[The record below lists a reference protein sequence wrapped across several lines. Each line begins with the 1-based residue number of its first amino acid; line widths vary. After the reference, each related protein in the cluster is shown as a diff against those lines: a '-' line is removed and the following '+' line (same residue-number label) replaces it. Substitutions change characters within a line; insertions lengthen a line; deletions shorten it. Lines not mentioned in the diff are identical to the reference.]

1 MKNIVLKIKR
11 SFLTVCGIAVG
22 VFAVVVISAVGNIG
36 ENLVDEKL
44 KSMGMESIIV
54 SSQNGGLQ
62 ENDVEQLKNMDFV
75 ENAMPLMSVTL
86 KQIMPDDNETDR
98 MLWGVDENADEV
110 IELKVVSG
118 RKINA
123 GDLVSHSKVCMIDR
137 DVAEETYGT
146 ADITGMKITLG
157 FGNMS
162 EEFEAVGVVDNGV
175 SMLQSSL
182 GGSIP
187 SFVYIPYTTFSDISK
202 RDGFDVIAVKAQANI
217 NTEKSIEKKLSDN
230 LRTVEVSNLLTQ
242 KKQLTSLMKVVSC
255 SMTAVAGISV
265 IISGI
270 SSMTAMMSA
279 VNERTREIGI
289 KKAIG
294 ARKTDIISEF
304 LGESLLISVSGGVFG
319 GGLGILTVIT
329 GCILFDIDVYI
340 NPVSVLSVIIFSTV
354 TGVIFGIVP
363 ALKAS
368 SLNPVVAI
376 RSH

>member
-22 VFAVVVISAVGNIG
+22 VFAVVVISAVGDIG

-54 SSQNGGLQ
+54 SSQNGVLQ
-62 ENDVEQLKNMDFV
+62 ENDVEQLKSMDFV

-123 GDLVSHSKVCMIDR
+123 GDLISHSKVCMIDR

-187 SFVYIPYTTFSDISK
+187 SFVYIPYTTFSDISQK
-202 RDGFDVIAVKAQANI
+202 NDFDVIAVKAQANI

-230 LRTVEVSNLLTQ
+230 IRTVEVSNLLTQ

-279 VNERTREIGI
+279 VKERTREIGI

>member
-22 VFAVVVISAVGNIG
+22 VFAVVVISAVGDIG

-62 ENDVEQLKNMDFV
+62 ENDVEQLKSMDFV

-146 ADITGMKITLG
+146 ADITGMRITLG

-187 SFVYIPYTTFSDISK
+187 SFVYIPYTTFSDISQK
-202 RDGFDVIAVKAQANI
+202 NDFDVIAVKAQANI

>member
-22 VFAVVVISAVGNIG
+22 VFAVVVISAVGDIG

-62 ENDVEQLKNMDFV
+62 ENDVEQLKSMDFV

-187 SFVYIPYTTFSDISK
+187 SFVYIPYTTFSDISQK
-202 RDGFDVIAVKAQANI
+202 NDFDVIAVKAQANI

-279 VNERTREIGI
+279 VKERTREIGI

>member
-22 VFAVVVISAVGNIG
+22 VFAVVVISAVGDIG

-62 ENDVEQLKNMDFV
+62 ENDVEQLKSMDFV

-146 ADITGMKITLG
+146 ADITGMRITLG

-270 SSMTAMMSA
+270 SSMTSMMSA
-279 VNERTREIGI
+279 VKERTREIGI

>member
-22 VFAVVVISAVGNIG
+22 VFAVVVISALGDIG
-36 ENLVDEKL
+36 ENLVDGKL

-270 SSMTAMMSA
+270 SSMTSMMSA

-319 GGLGILTVIT
+319 GGLGILTVII

>member
-1 MKNIVLKIKR
+1 
-11 SFLTVCGIAVG
+11 
-22 VFAVVVISAVGNIG
+22 
-36 ENLVDEKL
+36 
-44 KSMGMESIIV
+44 
-54 SSQNGGLQ
+54 
-62 ENDVEQLKNMDFV
+62 MDYV

-123 GDLVSHSKVCMIDR
+123 GDLISHSKVCMIDR

-187 SFVYIPYTTFSDISK
+187 SFVYIPYTTFSDISQK
-202 RDGFDVIAVKAQANI
+202 NDFDVIAVKANI

-255 SMTAVAGISV
+255 SMTAVAGISL

>member
-22 VFAVVVISAVGNIG
+22 VFAVVVISAVGDIG

-44 KSMGMESIIV
+44 KSMGMESIVV

-146 ADITGMKITLG
+146 ANITGMKITLG

-187 SFVYIPYTTFSDISK
+187 SFVYIPYTTFSDISQ
-202 RDGFDVIAVKAQANI
+202 RDDFDVIAVKAQANV

-329 GCILFDIDVYI
+329 GCILFDIDIYI

>member
-22 VFAVVVISAVGNIG
+22 VFAVVVISAVGDIG

-270 SSMTAMMSA
+270 SSMTSMMSA
-279 VNERTREIGI
+279 VKERTREIGI

-319 GGLGILTVIT
+319 GGLGLLTVII

>member
-22 VFAVVVISAVGNIG
+22 VFAVVVISAVGDIG

-62 ENDVEQLKNMDFV
+62 ENDVEQLKSMDFV

-187 SFVYIPYTTFSDISK
+187 SFVYIPHTTFSDISK

-230 LRTVEVSNLLTQ
+230 LRTVEVNNLLTQ

-279 VNERTREIGI
+279 VKERTREIGI

>member
-22 VFAVVVISAVGNIG
+22 VFAVVVISAVGDIG
-36 ENLVDEKL
+36 ENLVDGKL

-62 ENDVEQLKNMDFV
+62 ENDVEQLKNIDFV

-270 SSMTAMMSA
+270 SSMTSMMSA

-319 GGLGILTVIT
+319 GGLGILTVII

>member
-22 VFAVVVISAVGNIG
+22 VFAVVVISAVGDIG

-62 ENDVEQLKNMDFV
+62 ENDVEQLKSMDFV

-187 SFVYIPYTTFSDISK
+187 SFIYIPYTTFSDISQK
-202 RDGFDVIAVKAQANI
+202 NDFDVIAVKAQANI

-230 LRTVEVSNLLTQ
+230 FKTVEVNNLLTQ

>member
-22 VFAVVVISAVGNIG
+22 VFAVVVISAVGDIG

-230 LRTVEVSNLLTQ
+230 LRTVEVNNLLTQ

-270 SSMTAMMSA
+270 SSMTSMMSA

>member
-22 VFAVVVISAVGNIG
+22 VFAVVVISAVGDIG

-44 KSMGMESIIV
+44 KSMGMESIVV

-187 SFVYIPYTTFSDISK
+187 SFVYIPYTTFGDISQK
-202 RDGFDVIAVKAQANI
+202 NDFDVIAVKAQANV

-329 GCILFDIDVYI
+329 GCILFDIDIYI

>member
-22 VFAVVVISAVGNIG
+22 VFAVVVISAVGDIG
-36 ENLVDEKL
+36 ENLVDGKL

-270 SSMTAMMSA
+270 SSMTSMMSA

>member
-22 VFAVVVISAVGNIG
+22 VFAVVVISAVGDIG

-187 SFVYIPYTTFSDISK
+187 SFVYIPHTTFSDISK

-270 SSMTAMMSA
+270 SSMTSMMSA

-319 GGLGILTVIT
+319 GGLGILTVII

>member
-22 VFAVVVISAVGNIG
+22 VFAVVVISAVGDIG

-62 ENDVEQLKNMDFV
+62 ENDVEQLKSMDFV

-279 VNERTREIGI
+279 VKERTREIGI

-376 RSH
+376 CSH

>member
-22 VFAVVVISAVGNIG
+22 VFAVVVISAVGDIG

>member
-22 VFAVVVISAVGNIG
+22 VFAVVVISAVGDIG

-62 ENDVEQLKNMDFV
+62 ENDVEQLKSMDFV

-146 ADITGMKITLG
+146 ADITGMKIPLG

-187 SFVYIPYTTFSDISK
+187 SFVYIPYTTFSDISQK
-202 RDGFDVIAVKAQANI
+202 NDFDVIAVKAQANI

>member
-22 VFAVVVISAVGNIG
+22 VFAVVVISAVGDIG
-36 ENLVDEKL
+36 ENLVDGKL

-187 SFVYIPYTTFSDISK
+187 SFVYIPHTTFSDISK

-279 VNERTREIGI
+279 VKERTHEIGI

>member
-22 VFAVVVISAVGNIG
+22 VFAVVVISAVGDIG

-270 SSMTAMMSA
+270 SSMTSMMSA
-279 VNERTREIGI
+279 VKERTREIGI

>member
-22 VFAVVVISAVGNIG
+22 VFAVVVISAVGDIG

-62 ENDVEQLKNMDFV
+62 ENDVEQLKSMDFV

-123 GDLVSHSKVCMIDR
+123 GDLISHSKVCMIDR

-187 SFVYIPYTTFSDISK
+187 SFVYIPYTTFSDISQK
-202 RDGFDVIAVKAQANI
+202 NDFDVIAVKAQANI

-230 LRTVEVSNLLTQ
+230 LRTVEVSNLLPQ

>member
-22 VFAVVVISAVGNIG
+22 VFAVVVISAVGDIG

-270 SSMTAMMSA
+270 SSMTSMMSA
-279 VNERTREIGI
+279 VKERTREIGI

-319 GGLGILTVIT
+319 GGLGILTVII

>member
-11 SFLTVCGIAVG
+11 SFLTMCGIAVG
-22 VFAVVVISAVGNIG
+22 VFAVVVISAVGDIG

-62 ENDVEQLKNMDFV
+62 ENDVEQLKSMDFV

-230 LRTVEVSNLLTQ
+230 LRTVEVNNLLTQ

-279 VNERTREIGI
+279 VKERTREIGI

-319 GGLGILTVIT
+319 GGLGILTVII

>member
-22 VFAVVVISAVGNIG
+22 VFAVVVISAVGDIG

-54 SSQNGGLQ
+54 SSQNGVLQ
-62 ENDVEQLKNMDFV
+62 ENDVEQLKSMDFV

-123 GDLVSHSKVCMIDR
+123 GDLISHSKVCMIDR

-187 SFVYIPYTTFSDISK
+187 SFVYIPYTTFSDISQK
-202 RDGFDVIAVKAQANI
+202 NDFDVIAVKAQANI

>member
-22 VFAVVVISAVGNIG
+22 VFAVVVISAVGDIG

-368 SLNPVVAI
+368 
-376 RSH
+376 

>member
-22 VFAVVVISAVGNIG
+22 VFAVVVISAVGDIG

-146 ADITGMKITLG
+146 VDITGMKITLG

-270 SSMTAMMSA
+270 SSMTSMMSA

-319 GGLGILTVIT
+319 GGLGILTVII

>member
-22 VFAVVVISAVGNIG
+22 VFAVVVISAVGDIG

-62 ENDVEQLKNMDFV
+62 ENDVEQLKSMDFV

-187 SFVYIPYTTFSDISK
+187 SFVYIPHTTFSDISK

>member
-22 VFAVVVISAVGNIG
+22 VFAVVVISAVGDIG

-62 ENDVEQLKNMDFV
+62 ENDVEQLKSMDFV

-123 GDLVSHSKVCMIDR
+123 GDLISHSKVCMIDR

>member
-22 VFAVVVISAVGNIG
+22 VFAVVVISAVGDIG

-62 ENDVEQLKNMDFV
+62 ENDVEQLKSMDFV

-187 SFVYIPYTTFSDISK
+187 SFVYIPYTTLSDISK

-319 GGLGILTVIT
+319 GGLGILTVII

>member
-22 VFAVVVISAVGNIG
+22 VFAVVVISAVGDIG

-279 VNERTREIGI
+279 VKERTREIGI

>member
-1 MKNIVLKIKR
+1 
-11 SFLTVCGIAVG
+11 
-22 VFAVVVISAVGNIG
+22 
-36 ENLVDEKL
+36 
-44 KSMGMESIIV
+44 
-54 SSQNGGLQ
+54 
-62 ENDVEQLKNMDFV
+62 
-75 ENAMPLMSVTL
+75 
-86 KQIMPDDNETDR
+86 
-98 MLWGVDENADEV
+98 
-110 IELKVVSG
+110 
-118 RKINA
+118 
-123 GDLVSHSKVCMIDR
+123 
-137 DVAEETYGT
+137 
-146 ADITGMKITLG
+146 
-157 FGNMS
+157 
-162 EEFEAVGVVDNGV
+162 
-175 SMLQSSL
+175 
-182 GGSIP
+182 
-187 SFVYIPYTTFSDISK
+187 
-202 RDGFDVIAVKAQANI
+202 
-217 NTEKSIEKKLSDN
+217 
-230 LRTVEVSNLLTQ
+230 
-242 KKQLTSLMKVVSC
+242 MKVVSC

>member
-22 VFAVVVISAVGNIG
+22 VFAVVVISAVGDIG

-187 SFVYIPYTTFSDISK
+187 SFVYIPYTTFSDISQK
-202 RDGFDVIAVKAQANI
+202 NDFDVIAVKAQANI

-230 LRTVEVSNLLTQ
+230 LRTVEVNNLLTQ

-279 VNERTREIGI
+279 VKERTREIGI

>member
-22 VFAVVVISAVGNIG
+22 VFAVVVISAVGDIG

-62 ENDVEQLKNMDFV
+62 ENDVEQLKSMDFV

-162 EEFEAVGVVDNGV
+162 EEFEAVGVVNNGV

-187 SFVYIPYTTFSDISK
+187 SFVYIPHTTFSDISK

>member
-22 VFAVVVISAVGNIG
+22 VFAVVVISAVGDIG
-36 ENLVDEKL
+36 ENLVDGKL

-62 ENDVEQLKNMDFV
+62 ENDVEQLKSMDFV

-123 GDLVSHSKVCMIDR
+123 GDLISHSKVCMIDR

-187 SFVYIPYTTFSDISK
+187 SFVYIPYTTFSDISQK
-202 RDGFDVIAVKAQANI
+202 NDFDVIAVKAQANI

-329 GCILFDIDVYI
+329 GCILFDIDLYI

>member
-22 VFAVVVISAVGNIG
+22 VFAVVVISAVGDIG
-36 ENLVDEKL
+36 ENLVDGKL

-62 ENDVEQLKNMDFV
+62 ENDVEQLKNIDFV

-187 SFVYIPYTTFSDISK
+187 SFVYIPHTTFSDISK

-270 SSMTAMMSA
+270 SSMTSMMSA

-319 GGLGILTVIT
+319 GGLGILTVII

>member
-22 VFAVVVISAVGNIG
+22 VFAVVVISAVGDIG

-270 SSMTAMMSA
+270 SSMTSMMSA
-279 VNERTREIGI
+279 VKERTREIGI

-304 LGESLLISVSGGVFG
+304 LGDSLLISVSGGVFG

>member
-22 VFAVVVISAVGNIG
+22 VFAVVVISAVGDIG

-62 ENDVEQLKNMDFV
+62 ENDVKQLKNMDFV

-123 GDLVSHSKVCMIDR
+123 GDLISHSKVCMIDR

-187 SFVYIPYTTFSDISK
+187 SFVYIPYTTFSDISQK
-202 RDGFDVIAVKAQANI
+202 NDFDVIAVKAQANI

-270 SSMTAMMSA
+270 SSMTTMMSA
-279 VNERTREIGI
+279 VKERTREIGI

>member
-22 VFAVVVISAVGNIG
+22 VFAVVVISAVGDIG

-62 ENDVEQLKNMDFV
+62 ENDVEQLKSMDFV

-187 SFVYIPYTTFSDISK
+187 SFVYIPHTTFSDISK

-279 VNERTREIGI
+279 VKERTREIGI

>member
-22 VFAVVVISAVGNIG
+22 VFAVVVISAVGDIG

-62 ENDVEQLKNMDFV
+62 ENDVEQLKSMDFV

-270 SSMTAMMSA
+270 SSMTSMMSA

-319 GGLGILTVIT
+319 GGLGILTVII

>member
-22 VFAVVVISAVGNIG
+22 VFAVVVISAVGDIG

-279 VNERTREIGI
+279 VKERTREIGI

-319 GGLGILTVIT
+319 GGLGILTVII